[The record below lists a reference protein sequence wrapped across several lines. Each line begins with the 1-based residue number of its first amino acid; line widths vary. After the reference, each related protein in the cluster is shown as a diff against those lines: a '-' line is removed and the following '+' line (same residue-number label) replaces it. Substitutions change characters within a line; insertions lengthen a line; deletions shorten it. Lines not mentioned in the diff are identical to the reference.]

1 MFVNPATA
9 DLHLLASATNAID
22 KAATLGTVT
31 NDFDGD
37 LRPKGASSDI
47 GADEFTTNAPPRIT
61 DFRLSGTNCLI
72 SFTTFLGVG
81 YDVQRASDVMGSAWS
96 QVVTNL
102 PGTGGVVQSTDTNAI
117 GQARRFY
124 LVRLSP

>member
-9 DLHLLASATNAID
+9 DLHLQASATNAID
-22 KAATLGTVT
+22 KAATLATVT

-37 LRPKGASSDI
+37 FRPKGGSSDI
-47 GADEFTTNAPPRIT
+47 GADEFSTNAPPRIT
-61 DFRLSGTNCLI
+61 GFRLTGTNCLI

-81 YDVQRASDVMGSAWS
+81 YDVQRASELTGSAWS
-96 QVVTNL
+96 IVVTNV
-102 PGTGGVVQSTDTNAI
+102 PGTGGVVQSADSNATS
-117 GQARRFY
+117 QLRRFY

>member
-1 MFVNPATA
+1 
-9 DLHLLASATNAID
+9 
-22 KAATLGTVT
+22 
-31 NDFDGD
+31 
-37 LRPKGASSDI
+37 
-47 GADEFTTNAPPRIT
+47 T

-102 PGTGGVVQSTDTNAI
+102 PGTGGIVQSTDTNAI